1 MSLQFVSCFM
11 NEMILEEVFLAISL
25 RIWAHCGGGRIELPL
40 LRRKK
45 WRESFY
51 GSLGRCLKG
60 DPQQEVNGH
69 HSGSLDCT
77 VVDQGS
83 FKNF

>member
-1 MSLQFVSCFM
+1 MFW
-11 NEMILEEVFLAISL
+11 VFWHFLKEFGPIVE
-25 RIWAHCGGGRIELPL
+25 GGRIELPL

-77 VVDQGS
+77 VVGLGEI
-83 FKNF
+83 

>member
-1 MSLQFVSCFM
+1 MV
-11 NEMILEEVFLAISL
+11 E
-25 RIWAHCGGGRIELPL
+25 GGRIELPL

>member
-1 MSLQFVSCFM
+1 ME
-11 NEMILEEVFLAISL
+11 NEKNVPFHTAFDSIVQ
-25 RIWAHCGGGRIELPL
+25 GGRIELPL

-77 VVDQGS
+77 VVGLGGI
-83 FKNF
+83 

>member
-1 MSLQFVSCFM
+1 MDGAV
-11 NEMILEEVFLAISL
+11 
-25 RIWAHCGGGRIELPL
+25 ELPL

-69 HSGSLDCT
+69 HSGSLGLHCGRFGGNLRIFGQEKFDNC
-77 VVDQGS
+77 VM
-83 FKNF
+83 N